1 MAAPM
6 LSGSDWS
13 TNITT
18 GPGAPDLITMRA
30 DRLPGEADIV
40 VHEATIPEP
49 VIALARRDAERVR
62 VSPGPAAVALLLRH
76 GRAGRRVIR
85 LCGEDGLG
93 VWTAEASHLAAAG
106 VPIFFV
112 PGVAPSCLAIL

>member
-62 VSPGPAAVALLLRH
+62 VSPGPRGRLAALPRP
-76 GRAGRRVIR
+76 RRPSGHPAIQR
-85 LCGEDGLG
+85 GWSWSLDRR
-93 VWTAEASHLAAAG
+93 SPHLAAAG

-112 PGVAPSCLAIL
+112 PGVAPSCLAIS